1 MNVSVGSMNTGVGSV
16 TVRHKESAVRKTQRS
31 QKSDNG
37 KNSKKKKLNYNFKEL
52 SARILRAKTSG
63 GARQAAIMARSRIAM
78 LRAKLN
84 TGDYDVNEVESAL
97 IHAEQMERVAK
108 KRLKH
113 MQQEEAAKRSGDT
126 VTVEPEEEE
135 ACEAENAD
143 MEQKAEELAALSE
156 RELRELMQKMQELME
171 QYMEQM
177 DESGGLEE
185 LSEELLAAY
194 EDMEPEDL
202 ELRKKK
208 HRSDEL
214 MEIVKADMQYLKS
227 MFDRLEREKKSA
239 ASGVS
244 LQLGGSEIAVSMPDI
259 PLSAP
264 IAQTPAEVPVMSGSV
279 SVDVSV

>member
-1 MNVSVGSMNTGVGSV
+1 MNFSVGSMNTGVGSV

-97 IHAEQMERVAK
+97 IHAEQMERIAK

-126 VTVEPEEEE
+126 PVVELEEEEVEPENEG
-135 ACEAENAD
+135 
-143 MEQKAEELAALSE
+143 MEQTAEELSALSE

-227 MFDRLEREKKSA
+227 MFDRLEREKRSA
-239 ASGVS
+239 SAGVS
-244 LQLGGSEIAVSMPDI
+244 LQLGGSEMAVSMPDV
-259 PLSAP
+259 PLAAP